1 MKIALIAAGAAGM
14 YCGSCLR
21 DNAVAKG
28 LLDLGHDVTLIPL
41 YTPLRLDRNDVQ
53 SPKVFFGGINIF
65 LQQKFNFF
73 RSHRL
78 FDGLFNSRP
87 LLNLA
92 SKLQG
97 MTDAKMLGELTVST
111 LLGEQGN
118 QVAEVHKL
126 ADWLASDLQPD
137 LVNLPNAMFVGAA
150 RAIREKTGAPI
161 VCSLTGED
169 LFLEDLVEPYRSES
183 LAALRAQ
190 AGEVD
195 AFIATSR
202 YFADFMAEYMEVDR
216 EKIHVVPLGL
226 ELEGFGR
233 KGERQTDPFTVGYMA
248 RIAPEKGFH
257 ILCQAFRELKKM
269 PGAEGARFH
278 VAGYLAP
285 KDKLYFE
292 EWLQKL
298 REWGLEKD
306 FRYFGEVSF
315 GGKIEL
321 LDSISVLSV
330 PTVYR
335 EPKGLFVLE
344 ALAHGIPAVLPSH
357 GAFVEMAEA
366 TGGIELFPPED
377 FKALAGRLF
386 ELLESPDRAQAMAD
400 KGRRSMNE
408 SYTAKRMAEN
418 TLAVYQKMTQQAAA
432 SIAT

>member
-28 LLDLGHDVTLIPL
+28 LIELGHDVTLIPL
-41 YTPLRLDRNDVQ
+41 YTPLRLDRDDVQ
-53 SPKVFFGGINIF
+53 IPKVFFGGINIF
-65 LQQKFNFF
+65 LQQKFDFF
-73 RSHRL
+73 RSHRA
-78 FDGLFNSRP
+78 FDRLFNSRP

-92 SKLQG
+92 SKFQG

-126 ADWLASDLQPD
+126 ADWIASDLQPD
-137 LVNLPNAMFVGAA
+137 IVNLPNAMFVGAA

-161 VCSLTGED
+161 LCSLTGED
-169 LFLEDLVEPYRSES
+169 LFLEGLVEPYRSES

-195 AFIATSR
+195 AFIATSS
-202 YFADFMAEYMEVDR
+202 YFADFMAEYMQVDR
-216 EKIHVVPLGL
+216 QKIHVVPLGL
-226 ELEGFGR
+226 EIEGFGLR
-233 KGERQTDPFTVGYMA
+233 GERQTDPFTVGYLA

-257 ILCQAFRELKKM
+257 ILCEAFRELKKM
-269 PGAEGARFH
+269 PGAERARFH
-278 VAGYLAP
+278 AAGYLGP
-285 KDKLYFE
+285 KDKPYFE
-292 EWLQKL
+292 EWVQKL
-298 REWGLEKD
+298 KNWGLEKD

-315 GGKIEL
+315 EGKIEL

-344 ALAHGIPAVLPSH
+344 ALAHGIPAVLPRH
-357 GAFVEMAEA
+357 GAFPEMAES

-377 FKALAGRLF
+377 SKALARSLF
-386 ELLESPDRAQAMAD
+386 ELLESPDRAQAMAN
-400 KGRRSMNE
+400 KGRQSVNE
-408 SYTAKRMAEN
+408 SYTAKQMAEN
-418 TLAVYQKMTQQAAA
+418 TLAVYSQMTSLASASAA
-432 SIAT
+432 T